1 MKLHQ
6 LKPAK
11 GATHK
16 EKRIGRGEA
25 SGHGGT
31 STKGNKGGQSRAG
44 YKRKMSHE
52 GGQMP
57 IQRRI
62 PKRGFK
68 NPHRIEYKVFNLGQI
83 EQLAEK
89 YNISEVSLE
98 NLYINGLVNRT
109 DRVKILGN
117 GEIKGKLAF
126 KVNAMSEKARS
137 AIEASGGSV
146 EIVK

>member
-1 MKLHQ
+1 MKLHS

-16 EKRIGRGEA
+16 EKRLGRGEA
-25 SGHGGT
+25 SGKGGT

-44 YKRKMSHE
+44 YKSKKAHE

-62 PKRGFK
+62 PKRGFT
-68 NPHRIEYKVFNLGQI
+68 NINRVEFKVINVGKI
-83 EQLAEK
+83 DHYAEK
-89 YNISEVSLE
+89 YGITEFSLS
-98 NLYINGLVNRT
+98 NLYINGLIAQT
-109 DRVKILGN
+109 DSVKILGN
-117 GEIKGKLAF
+117 GELKGKYTF
-126 KVNAMSEKARS
+126 KVNAVSEKANS
-137 AIEASGGSV
+137 IIEAAGGSV

>member
-1 MKLHQ
+1 MNLHS
-6 LKPAK
+6 LKPAQC
-11 GATHK
+11 ATHK

-25 SGHGGT
+25 SGKGGT

-44 YKRKMSHE
+44 YKSKKAHE

-68 NPHRIEYKVFNLGQI
+68 NPHRVEYKVFNIGQA
-83 EQLAEK
+83 EQLAGK
-89 YNISEVSLE
+89 YNISEFTLE
-98 NLYINGLVNRT
+98 NLYINGLVNQT
-109 DRVKILGN
+109 DKVKILGN
-117 GEIKGKLAF
+117 GELTTKLTF
-126 KVNAMSEKARS
+126 RVNAVSEKAKA
-137 AIEASGGSV
+137 AIEAAGGSV